1 MIYSLNNIEK
11 IVNISSYRI
20 ENKQTL
26 FLSLYLLETFYYNP
40 YEPNIIM
47 IAREEVNS
55 IADQYELKDITIGT
69 IGSHSALEIMDGA
82 KDEDLR
88 TVCICQKGREVPYL
102 RFKRLTDEFMLLDKF
117 SDILMTENQ
126 EKLRQL
132 NTIMIANRAFTA
144 YLGYDNIENTLR
156 VPIFGNRKLLRA
168 EERTAQRNQY
178 YLLEKAKIRHPR
190 IYKEPSQ
197 IAGLA
202 MVKVQEAKRKLERA
216 FFIVTSY
223 EDYKKKL
230 KSKIEEG
237 LINEEDLN
245 SAIIEEY
252 IIGTYFNFNFFY
264 SPLKR
269 ETEFLGIER
278 RLQTNLHDFTTS
290 LTAKQQMEIDIGI
303 QNIEV
308 GHTPASIRESM
319 LEKVFEMGDK
329 FTDTVNKEY
338 PPGIIGPISLQG
350 IVTLDLDPVIYDVS
364 LRVPGNPIMAT
375 TSPYTKYYYG
385 HTMGVGRR
393 IAMEV
398 KNATTLKTISEIVT

>member
-1 MIYSLNNIEK
+1 MLNFQQIRNIVNQYDLNNI
-11 IVNISSYRI
+11 S
-20 ENKQTL
+20 
-26 FLSLYLLETFYYNP
+26 
-40 YEPNIIM
+40 
-47 IAREEVNS
+47 
-55 IADQYELKDITIGT
+55 IGT

-82 KDEDLR
+82 KDENIK
-88 TVCICQKGREVPYL
+88 TVCISQKDRERAYR
-102 RFKRLTDEFMLLDKF
+102 RFSRLSDEIISLDKF
-117 SDILMTENQ
+117 SSIINEEIQ
-126 EKLRQL
+126 AKLRSL
-132 NTIMIANRAFTA
+132 NTIIVANRAFTA
-144 YLGYDNIENTLR
+144 YVGYDNIENKLEI
-156 VPIFGNRKLLRA
+156 PIFGNRELLRA
-168 EERTAQRNQY
+168 EERSVQRNQY
-178 YLLEKAKIRHPR
+178 YLLDVAKIRRPR
-190 IYKEPSQ
+190 IYEEPSQ
-197 IAGLA
+197 IDNLA
-202 MVKVQEAKRKLERA
+202 MVKVQEARRKLERA

-223 EDYKKKL
+223 EDYKRKA
-230 KSKIEEG
+230 KSKIEQG
-237 LINEEDLN
+237 LISEEDLN
-245 SAIIEEY
+245 SATIEEY
-252 IIGTYFNFNFFY
+252 VIGTYFNFNFFY
-264 SPLKR
+264 SPLKK

-385 HTMGVGRR
+385 HTMGIGRR

>member
-1 MIYSLNNIEK
+1 MLNIQQIRKIVNQYDLNNI
-11 IVNISSYRI
+11 S
-20 ENKQTL
+20 
-26 FLSLYLLETFYYNP
+26 
-40 YEPNIIM
+40 
-47 IAREEVNS
+47 
-55 IADQYELKDITIGT
+55 IGT

-82 KDEDLR
+82 KDENIK
-88 TVCICQKGREVPYL
+88 TVCICQKDRERPYR
-102 RFKRLTDEFMLLDKF
+102 RFPRLSDEIISLDRF
-117 SDILMTENQ
+117 SDIINEEIQ
-126 EKLRQL
+126 SKLRHS
-132 NTIMIANRAFTA
+132 NTILVANRAFTA
-144 YLGYDNIENTLR
+144 YVGYDNIENRLEIP
-156 VPIFGNRKLLRA
+156 VFGNRELLRA

-190 IYKEPSQ
+190 IYKEPSH
-197 IAGLA
+197 IDGLA

-223 EDYKKKL
+223 EDYKKKAN
-230 KSKIEEG
+230 SKIEQG

-245 SAIIEEY
+245 SAVIEEY
-252 IIGTYFNFNFFY
+252 IIGTYFNFNFFH
-264 SPLKR
+264 SPLKK

-290 LTAKQQMEIDIGI
+290 LTAKQQMEIDAGI

-319 LEKVFEMGDK
+319 LEKVFDVGDK
-329 FTDTVNKEY
+329 FTDIVKEEY
-338 PPGIIGPISLQG
+338 PPGIIGPVSLQG
-350 IVTLDLDPVIYDVS
+350 IVTLDLDLVIYDVS

-398 KNATTLKTISEIVT
+398 KNAVTYRMMSEIVT